1 MSKFYRPNKPFLD
14 FQTNNSDALQCCRQL
29 LMHLQRETKVQHM
42 TTLMDS
48 IFKGHYQA
56 EMLKQVSKYSG
67 SWKTQLTCMNMYW
80 RKTAQQIDRDT
91 LEHTFRKECDQLCLP
106 EDVYDVRYAFK
117 QAEDNWL
124 GEIMVQVAENLVM
137 TRAPHLVSERA
148 VVGWN
153 SQKQQIVI
161 SHSVLDAS
169 NCEDHGFEPMI
180 DECDC

>member
-1 MSKFYRPNKPFLD
+1 M
-14 FQTNNSDALQCCRQL
+14 
-29 LMHLQRETKVQHM
+29 MHLQRETKVQHM